1 MRSFRVHAFVLAA
14 AACAAAASAAAAQQP
29 ADTTSMQQ
37 AYQERRG
44 ELLKDLQTTQDSLG
58 SLRAQRVRLEAR
70 IDNVLAQSTE
80 ARAQQLLLSGD
91 LNALL
96 QLDAVLAQAQENM
109 NVQRDRMLALGDA
122 VRKRS
127 GAVLVV
133 LFRADSA
140 PQGAVGALQLSIDD
154 AAAATRA
161 YTASMVTALRQGA
174 VDELYRSEM
183 LPTVHSVQLQA
194 TLAGQSVSQG
204 LNVQTAP
211 NVVTYVQ
218 FSVQDGKVG
227 STTWTSAG
235 TAP

>member
-1 MRSFRVHAFVLAA
+1 MPRALRALLLLAVLLPAA
-14 AACAAAASAAAAQQP
+14 ARAQDKSDSA
-29 ADTTSMQQ
+29 SMQQ
-37 AYQERRG
+37 AYEQRRG
-44 ELLKDLQTTQDSLG
+44 ELLKELQTTQDSLG
-58 SLRAQRVRLEAR
+58 SLRSQRVRLEAR

-96 QLDAVLAQAQENM
+96 QLDAVLGQAQENM
-109 NVQRDRMLALGDA
+109 NVQRMRMVALGDA

-140 PQGAVGALQLSIDD
+140 PVGAVAGLQLTIDN
-154 AAAATRA
+154 AGAATRSYSGVMA
-161 YTASMVTALRQGA
+161 TALSQGA

-183 LPTVHSVQLQA
+183 LPTVHTVEAKA
-194 TLAGQSVSQG
+194 TMGAQTVTAA
-204 LNVQTAP
+204 LNVQATA
-211 NVVTYVQ
+211 NAVTYVQ
-218 FSVQDGKVG
+218 FSVKDGKLT
-227 STTWTSAG
+227 SSSWTSAG